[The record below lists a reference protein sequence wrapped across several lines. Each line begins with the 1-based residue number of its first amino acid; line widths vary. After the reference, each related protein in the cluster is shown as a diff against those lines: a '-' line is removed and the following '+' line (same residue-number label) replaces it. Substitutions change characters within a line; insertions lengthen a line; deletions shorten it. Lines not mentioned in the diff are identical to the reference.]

1 MTTAAGLFYFLQ
13 KKISRLHCFRQTS
26 RSLRGAVFILDDSPI
41 YASIVF
47 DDILVEVGGAMLMFF
62 TYELAKQQVVLKR
75 RRWSTWMRLLMLA
88 VILYFVFRVL

>member
-1 MTTAAGLFYFLQ
+1 MILPHPQ
-13 KKISRLHCFRQTS
+13 
-26 RSLRGAVFILDDSPI
+26 GAVFILDDSPI

-47 DDILVEVGGAMLMFF
+47 DDILSRDREAMLMFF